1 MLSNSY
7 LTVEE
12 RRVYEAR
19 AAHLR
24 AAAVAGLFRDLARWV
39 SSVVSP
45 AGLPSRPVGPTG
57 A

>member
-1 MLSNSY
+1 MFSNSY

-39 SSVVSP
+39 SSMFSP
-45 AGLPSRPVGPTG
+45 VAFPSRPVGPTG